1 MIITFTGVQ
10 SSGKSTLLEKMKI
23 DQRFRKFN
31 FVPEIT
37 RRLSKQ
43 YGLNINEDGDDFTQL
58 AILNSHLHNYLS
70 YRDKDAVLDRC
81 ILDGFMYTT
90 YLYYTGKV
98 PEAATLYASYLFEKL
113 IKKYDIIFYTEPDIA
128 LVDDGVRSNNK
139 DFRNKMIELFEE
151 AIKHY
156 KINVV
161 NLKGSVEERLETIY
175 NTFDNY
181 GK

>member
-10 SSGKSTLLEKMKI
+10 SSGKSTLLEKMKL
-23 DQRFRKFN
+23 DKRFRKFD

-43 YGLNINEDGDDFTQL
+43 YNLNINENGDEFTQL
-58 AILNSHLHNYLS
+58 AVLNSHLHNYLM
-70 YRDKDAVLDRC
+70 YKNKNAVLDRC

-90 YLYYTGKV
+90 YQYYSGKV

-113 IKKYDIIFYTEPDIA
+113 YNKYDIIYYTEPDID
-128 LVDDGVRSNNK
+128 LVDDGVRSVNVE
-139 DFRNKMIELFEE
+139 FRDKMIDLFEE

-156 KINVV
+156 KINIVR
-161 NLKGSVEERLETIY
+161 LKGTVDERLEIIY

>member
-10 SSGKSTLLEKMKI
+10 SSGKSTLLDKMKL
-23 DQRFRKFN
+23 DKRFRKFN

-37 RRLSKQ
+37 RRLKSQ
-43 YGLNINEDGDDFTQL
+43 YNLSINEDGDEFTQL
-58 AILNSHLHNYLS
+58 AILNSHLHNYLT
-70 YRDKDAVLDRC
+70 YRNKNAVLDRC

-90 YLYYTGKV
+90 YMYYTSKV
-98 PEAATLYASYLFEKL
+98 PEALTLHASYLFEK
-113 IKKYDIIFYTEPDIA
+113 IINKYDIIFYTEPDIP
-128 LVDDGVRSNNK
+128 LVDDGVRSVN
-139 DFRNKMIELFEE
+139 DEFRNRMIELFEE

-161 NLKGSVEERLETIY
+161 KLSGTVEERLDIIY